1 MNTAEK
7 RAQRLDRWAGLGIKG
22 IKVDFFDRETDER
35 VQLMEDV
42 YADCERLHLVAN
54 VHGANKPT
62 GEVRTHPGILTREGI
77 YGQEMGDLTAEQY
90 TILPF
95 TRNAVGPADVTETV
109 YPRGNSTTTGFQVAL
124 SVLITSGMHCLASS
138 VEDYQSSPA
147 LSFYKDFPS
156 VWDDTHFIDG
166 YPGEFTELH
175 AAAATSGMLAR
186 LLTKPATQNS
196 SSISWMTANIMRWSM
211 RMTARATVA

>member
-1 MNTAEK
+1 M
-7 RAQRLDRWAGLGIKG
+7 DRWAGLGIKG

-90 TILPF
+90 TICLLY
-95 TRNAVGPADVTETV
+95 TSQLKDWKTW
-109 YPRGNSTTTGFQVAL
+109 Q
-124 SVLITSGMHCLASS
+124 SVVWYCL
-138 VEDYQSSPA
+138 
-147 LSFYKDFPS
+147 
-156 VWDDTHFIDG
+156 
-166 YPGEFTELH
+166 
-175 AAAATSGMLAR
+175 
-186 LLTKPATQNS
+186 
-196 SSISWMTANIMRWSM
+196 
-211 RMTARATVA
+211 